1 MLVCIPIIVGDTIIA
16 AQGENGLFD
25 LCVLGDSPLRDA
37 KTGTQG
43 RNLGQ
48 ELKQKPWRSAAYKLS
63 LLGLLCFVF
72 FLTPPS
78 TTCIGMAPPI
88 VD

>member
-1 MLVCIPIIVGDTIIA
+1 MGDTIIA

-78 TTCIGMAPPI
+78 TTCIGMAPPV